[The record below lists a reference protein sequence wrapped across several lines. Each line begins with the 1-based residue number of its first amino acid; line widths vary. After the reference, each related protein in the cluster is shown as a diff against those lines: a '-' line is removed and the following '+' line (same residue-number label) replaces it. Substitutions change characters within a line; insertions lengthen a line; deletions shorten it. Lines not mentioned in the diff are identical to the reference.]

1 MSVVAT
7 LEQNPTLD
15 QLIRHARSFGT
26 ECVYETAEQEGLS
39 SADLSRLRIELDEL
53 DAGRKTRL
61 GFSIGKR
68 RRRSSDETREAV
80 LALSVDGFV
89 PRAIADKLGISDRT
103 VRGYLKQSG
112 ATAYEGVQDLPKA
125 A

>member
-1 MSVVAT
+1 MSLTVAPA
-7 LEQNPTLD
+7 QPALD
-15 QLIRHARSFGT
+15 QLIRHAHLFGT
-26 ECVYETAEQEGLS
+26 ECVYETGEQEGLF
-39 SADLSRLRIELDEL
+39 SADLARLRIELDEL
-53 DAGRKTRL
+53 EAGRKSKH

-68 RRRSSDETREAV
+68 RRRSSDETRDGA

-89 PRAIADKLGISDRT
+89 PKAIADKLGISDRT

-112 ATAYEGVQDLPKA
+112 ATAYDGVQEVPKA